1 MKIPYLKKKPELK
14 SYHNVTWED
23 NYSWIHQK
31 NILEVLRDKTKLDP
45 EVKNYLD
52 EENSYANYH
61 LKDTEN
67 LQKKLFDEIKGRI
80 KLDDESLPYKDH
92 TYEYWSKTTA
102 VGNYSI
108 KLRKKIDTDL
118 VEEIWNGDEEKKKL
132 ETEYFGVGDL
142 EVSNNDKYLGYSL
155 DIKGSEYY
163 TIFIRDIK
171 TNEII
176 TKEISETSGG
186 ITFSLDDKYVFYSKL
201 DQNHRARKIYRHE
214 IGNFN
219 GQDELIFEEKSEAF
233 TVSIGLS
240 SDEKY
245 YFINTSDHN
254 TSEQYYFGVDEINI
268 KPKLIIKREKGIIY
282 SVSSWDS
289 KFFNHTNKDAE
300 DFKIDVSDSL
310 EKQNWKTFIPPRDEV
325 LIGGCTFLK
334 NWIIRSET
342 SNALDK
348 LFVKNISSGV
358 EEELIFSNETV
369 YVPGISLIQKDRDTD
384 NVYLGYSSPKTPSR
398 VYSYNLSTK
407 TKKLVKE
414 QEIPSGHNPED
425 YIVERVDY
433 KSHDGRLV
441 PLTITR
447 HKKTKIDGSANL
459 LLYGYGSYGSSMSP
473 NFSSTRLSL
482 INRDIIWATAHIR
495 GGMEKGM
502 KWWKEGKLINKK
514 NTFEDYI
521 HAAKYL
527 IDNNYSSK
535 GKIIGMG
542 GSAGGLLM
550 GAVVNQAPELFL
562 GIIMAVP
569 FVDSLTTNLDHSL
582 PLTVGEFDEFGN
594 AKDIKEHF
602 DYIFSY
608 APYNNIKKMDYPHI
622 LITTSLSANTL
633 AVTPEP
639 HENTIFL
646 LWSKLNGLNFST
658 ILSLAINVRS
668 SVFINSE
675 KGKQN
680 EFLIDPLLK
689 PFLGSATFPSNLSI
703 LLASI
708 TLNSFSEIFLSIS
721 CLSFTSFLFSL
732 AL

>member
-163 TIFIRDIK
+163 TIFIRDIE

-254 TSEQYYFGVDEINI
+254 TSEQYYFGVNEIDT
-268 KPKLIIKREKGIIY
+268 KPKLIMKREKGIIY
-282 SVSSWDS
+282 SVSSWDN
-289 KFFNHTNKDAE
+289 KFYNHTNKDAE

-622 LITTSLSANTL
+622 LITTSLSDNRVL
-633 AVTPEP
+633 FDEP
-639 HENTIFL
+639 AKFTAKLREYKTDNNL
-646 LWSKLNGLNFST
+646 L
-658 ILSLAINVRS
+658 
-668 SVFINSE
+668 
-675 KGKQN
+675 
-680 EFLIDPLLK
+680 LLK
-689 PFLGSATFPSNLSI
+689 TEMNAGHGGKSGRDGAI
-703 LLASI
+703 E
-708 TLNSFSEIFLSIS
+708 EIAIDYAF
-721 CLSFTSFLFSL
+721 
-732 AL
+732 ALKVAEKI